1 MRMRMSSLLRPR
13 CCPDHLGDGINDAM
27 ASYSPK
33 RMEGKCREGG
43 GWVGN
48 KCAKI
53 WQTRGRVEEKIIIS
67 KAVSQMRMTNFM
79 VGGSMHSPLMFCSQP
94 RRSCQPTA
102 SFSGAQT
109 WNIKPSFLLHG
120 YSCELFVFDKS
131 LPRNYGKRR
140 KEIETWRTKFMIRR
154 WWRVVSVFLFFTEC
168 RCGSLINPFSNVYLV
183 SVGYSS

>member
-1 MRMRMSSLLRPR
+1 MLRFARRVQLSVYGTINYISVGLPSLFPPFFYTSRGRFSGSRPRSLLQTASGVKTVSMTMRMRMSSLLRPR
-13 CCPDHLGDGINDAM
+13 CCPDHLSDGINDAM

-102 SFSGAQT
+102 AFSGAQT
-109 WNIKPSFLLHG
+109 
-120 YSCELFVFDKS
+120 
-131 LPRNYGKRR
+131 
-140 KEIETWRTKFMIRR
+140 
-154 WWRVVSVFLFFTEC
+154 
-168 RCGSLINPFSNVYLV
+168 
-183 SVGYSS
+183 

>member
-1 MRMRMSSLLRPR
+1 MSSLLRPR

-109 WNIKPSFLLHG
+109 
-120 YSCELFVFDKS
+120 
-131 LPRNYGKRR
+131 
-140 KEIETWRTKFMIRR
+140 
-154 WWRVVSVFLFFTEC
+154 
-168 RCGSLINPFSNVYLV
+168 
-183 SVGYSS
+183 